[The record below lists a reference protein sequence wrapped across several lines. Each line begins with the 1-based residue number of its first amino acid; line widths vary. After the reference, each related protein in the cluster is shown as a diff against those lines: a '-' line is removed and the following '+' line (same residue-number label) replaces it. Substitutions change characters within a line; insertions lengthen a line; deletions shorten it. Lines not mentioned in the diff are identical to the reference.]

1 MLQREGGPKI
11 FYVSYQK
18 PASSVVGVSIMLY
31 VTSCKCSLKGFS
43 SVPNSLILSLLRF
56 ASLAC
61 RFATFDSNLRTQ
73 QFIYRLSA
81 CPELSLGLF
90 STADTSTSVSSA
102 PTYSSARAPDSTSPN
117 RKGVLIAQVIATKCT
132 SDFVTDASMDM
143 PETSQSGPAF
153 ADTRG
158 HHENG
163 RTVAVHSLAVLPA
176 YQGRG
181 LGKTVMKSYMQRMET
196 SGIADRMSLLA
207 HDGLIPFYEGLGF
220 ENRGTSEVTFGGG
233 GWTNMVKFDFSTCS
247 APTSD
252 STCLTARL

>member
-1 MLQREGGPKI
+1 MYSHLSPICTPRLVIAAPRVFG
-11 FYVSYQK
+11 
-18 PASSVVGVSIMLY
+18 SI
-31 VTSCKCSLKGFS
+31 
-43 SVPNSLILSLLRF
+43 PNSLILYLPHF
-56 ASLAC
+56 VSLAC
-61 RFATFDSNLRTQ
+61 RFATFNSNSHTQ

-90 STADTSTSVSSA
+90 STADTSIPVSSA
-102 PTYSSARAPDSTSPN
+102 PTYPSARAPDSVSPN

-132 SDFVTDASMDM
+132 SHFVTDESMDL
-143 PETSQSGPAF
+143 PEASQSGPAF

-181 LGKTVMKSYMQRMET
+181 LGKTVMKSYIQRMET

-207 HDGLIPFYEGLGF
+207 HDGLITFYEGLGF
-220 ENRGTSEVTFGGG
+220 ENRGTSEVKFGGG
-233 GWTNMVKFDFSTCS
+233 GWTNMVNFDFRMVFCS
-247 APTSD
+247 YF
-252 STCLTARL
+252 